1 MFKYDKITV
10 IGTFHT
16 VGGACTSDE
25 LIKIIQKNSP
35 NVIFCEASLETF
47 PAMLKATETFNT
59 PEIKALRSI
68 IEKQS
73 IDVIPVDL
81 HEDPFDRRLE
91 EMLELFGREIS
102 DHHYASKIQ
111 FNETYLQGFPYLNSE
126 DSDQIFKDKDSM
138 EKSFVARANHYE
150 LSKTHKDWLEWH
162 DKRENHWINVIHD
175 YFERNKISTAVF
187 LVGSAHRIRL
197 MEKIKKFRSNTVL
210 IPSWDFYPFK

>member
-1 MFKYDKITV
+1 MNRIVV
-10 IGTFHT
+10 IGTIHS
-16 VGGACTSDE
+16 VGGSCTSDE
-25 LIKIIQKNSP
+25 LIRIIQKISP
-35 NVIFCEASLETF
+35 HVIFCEASLETF

-102 DHHYASKIQ
+102 DHHYASEIQ

-150 LSKTHKDWLEWH
+150 LSKTHKDWLEWN

-197 MEKIKKFRSNTVL
+197 MEKIKKFLSNTVL